1 MLERNKLLYFPLF
14 TLLSWNFSFTSGQCP
29 PVKEPCV
36 CTSSMHEPVSISCN
50 NAGSL
55 VDVIQAISG
64 ARNVQIDS
72 LFITNT
78 PIGNL
83 PPLAFQQFV
92 VVRLILNRNSIM
104 DIDPLAFDGPLLD
117 SLVDLDLR
125 FNRLDK
131 VPGHG
136 VGRLRRLHKL
146 NLAHNSIGS
155 LASRPFASY
164 ASVDYLQRLD
174 LSNNL
179 LLDIDD
185 GAFDGLRNLQEL
197 SLEAN
202 GLSAVPTTPLSHLR
216 AKLTNLN
223 FGSNRINTIGKGS
236 LNFPQ
241 LTSLSLE
248 YNGLADFHS
257 DALAGLTELNYLYL
271 TGNHF
276 TQWHPDIYK
285 HVGNLRVLAVGEM
298 AISRLP
304 VDAFKHITGLI
315 RLEMSEAAIDTIEQG
330 AFQRTPNIQAIV
342 LNKNLL
348 SKIRVDLFR
357 GLQALSAI
365 DLSNNR
371 LTSVDDRAF
380 AGLTALRNLDL
391 SGNEL
396 KRLEP
401 ATFNGTF
408 QRTHDARVLY
418 LCKFVYLP
426 NDSNVVLLCYASSPF
441 HYFLSA
447 SVVCLLEPACCVA
460 SGGDNPWV
468 CTEEL
473 EWLRRWL
480 RTNRDIIIDK
490 PECLSVCSAP
500 EQLRNWPLRNDDFE
514 VTALPILPDT
524 SANPFPFSTA
534 GWIILAII
542 LAILLTTIGLL
553 ALVRYFV
560 SQKHKRQKEEAE
572 EQRVLSSAASGYQ
585 VGSAAGSAY
594 PGSVLDLNLPPVNPN
609 VPIDDRQQ
617 RFKPA
622 VGTGISGRTNVEYF
636 PPALNLPDPWWVAK
650 IPPNFHRQ
658 QFPAVDSKTAPAK
671 LVAEAVQSIRPDSR
685 AGQPP
690 RQCVH
695 EANDGTNPTVRHI
708 SNSCLKVK
716 I

>member
-1 MLERNKLLYFPLF
+1 MLERNKLLCFPLF

-202 GLSAVPTTPLSHLR
+202 GLSAVPTAPLSHLR
-216 AKLTNLN
+216 SKLTNLN

-236 LNFPQ
+236 LNFPK

-248 YNGLADFHS
+248 YNGLADFHL

-418 LCKFVYLP
+418 LC
-426 NDSNVVLLCYASSPF
+426 N
-441 HYFLSA
+441 
-447 SVVCLLEPACCVA
+447 
-460 SGGDNPWV
+460 NPWV

-480 RTNRDIIIDK
+480 RTNRDVIIDK

-658 QFPAVDSKTAPAK
+658 QFPVVDSKTAPAK
-671 LVAEAVQSIRPDSR
+671 LVAEAVRSIRPDSR
-685 AGQPP
+685 VGQPP

-708 SNSCLKVK
+708 SNSCLKFRNLKFYKPTMVK
-716 I
+716 REGKNE

>member
-1 MLERNKLLYFPLF
+1 MILFNLCSKRKRERESIICRIDQVTNCDCLLDQQQLWTLVKVLVSKQHCNLTVLVGGMFRIAIQLFVEVQLNTAKRTFIIFPLPILLYHRHCRFIHSLYSSSDQLDQWLGF
-14 TLLSWNFSFTSGQCP
+14 FFSRLNCNFAAIFTSGQCP

-418 LCKFVYLP
+418 LC
-426 NDSNVVLLCYASSPF
+426 N
-441 HYFLSA
+441 
-447 SVVCLLEPACCVA
+447 
-460 SGGDNPWV
+460 NPWV

-609 VPIDDRQQ
+609 
-617 RFKPA
+617 
-622 VGTGISGRTNVEYF
+622 
-636 PPALNLPDPWWVAK
+636 LL
-650 IPPNFHRQ
+650 
-658 QFPAVDSKTAPAK
+658 
-671 LVAEAVQSIRPDSR
+671 
-685 AGQPP
+685 
-690 RQCVH
+690 
-695 EANDGTNPTVRHI
+695 
-708 SNSCLKVK
+708 
-716 I
+716 

>member
-1 MLERNKLLYFPLF
+1 MLQRKKLHCFSLF
-14 TLLSWNFSFTSGQCP
+14 ALLLLSWNFSFTSGQCP

-55 VDVIQAISG
+55 LDVIQAIAG

-83 PPLAFQQFV
+83 PPLAFQQFA
-92 VVRLILNRNSIM
+92 VVRLILNRNVIT

-125 FNRLDK
+125 FNRLGQ
-131 VPGHG
+131 VPGQG

-155 LASRPFASY
+155 LANRPFSSY

-179 LLDIDD
+179 LLDIDHD
-185 GAFDGLRNLQEL
+185 AFDGLRNLQEL

-202 GLSAVPTTPLSHLR
+202 GLSSVPTAPLSHLR
-216 AKLTNLN
+216 TKLTDLNL
-223 FGSNRINTIGKGS
+223 GSNRIATIGKGS
-236 LNFPQ
+236 LNFPK

-248 YNGLADFHS
+248 YNGLADLHMDS
-257 DALAGLTELNYLYL
+257 LAGLTELNYLYL

-276 TQWHPDIYK
+276 TQWHPDVYK

-304 VDAFKHITGLI
+304 VDAFKHIPALI

-330 AFQRTPNIQAIV
+330 TFQRTPNIQAIV

-365 DLSNNR
+365 DLSKNR
-371 LTSVDDRAF
+371 LTSIDDRAF
-380 AGLTALRNLDL
+380 AGLTSLRNLDL

-396 KRLEP
+396 KRLQP

-418 LCKFVYLP
+418 LC
-426 NDSNVVLLCYASSPF
+426 N
-441 HYFLSA
+441 
-447 SVVCLLEPACCVA
+447 
-460 SGGDNPWV
+460 NPWV

-480 RTNRDIIIDK
+480 RINRDIIIDK
-490 PECLSVCSAP
+490 PECLSVCNAP

-524 SANPFPFSTA
+524 SANSFAFSTA

-572 EQRVLSSAASGYQ
+572 ERRVLSSAASGYQ

-609 VPIDDRQQ
+609 VPIDDRQH

-622 VGTGISGRTNVEYF
+622 VGTGISDCTNVEYF
-636 PPALNLPDPWWVAK
+636 PPALNHPVPSWAAK
-650 IPPNFHRQ
+650 IRANIHRR
-658 QFPAVDSKTAPAK
+658 QFPVGDSRTSQAK
-671 LVAEAVQSIRPDSR
+671 LVAEAAQSTRPDNP

-690 RQCVH
+690 HQCVH

-708 SNSCLKVK
+708 SNSCLKKLK
-716 I
+716 ISNFTNQLRTWRRLQLCIVH

>member
-1 MLERNKLLYFPLF
+1 
-14 TLLSWNFSFTSGQCP
+14 
-29 PVKEPCV
+29 
-36 CTSSMHEPVSISCN
+36 MHEP
-50 NAGSL
+50 
-55 VDVIQAISG
+55 AIAG

-83 PPLAFQQFV
+83 PPLAFQQFA
-92 VVRLILNRNSIM
+92 VVRLILNRNVIT

-125 FNRLDK
+125 FNRLGQ
-131 VPGHG
+131 VPGQG

-155 LASRPFASY
+155 LANRPFSSY

-179 LLDIDD
+179 LLDIDHD
-185 GAFDGLRNLQEL
+185 AFDGLRNLQEL

-202 GLSAVPTTPLSHLR
+202 GLSSVPTAPLSHLR
-216 AKLTNLN
+216 TKLTDLNL
-223 FGSNRINTIGKGS
+223 GSNRIATIGKGS
-236 LNFPQ
+236 LNFPK

-248 YNGLADFHS
+248 YNGLADLHMDS
-257 DALAGLTELNYLYL
+257 LAGLTELNYLYL

-276 TQWHPDIYK
+276 TQWHPDVYK

-304 VDAFKHITGLI
+304 VDAFKHIPALI

-330 AFQRTPNIQAIV
+330 TFQRTPNIQAIV

-365 DLSNNR
+365 DLSKNR
-371 LTSVDDRAF
+371 LTSIDDRAF
-380 AGLTALRNLDL
+380 AGLTSLRNLDL

-396 KRLEP
+396 KRLQP

-418 LCKFVYLP
+418 LCIAVGMEICNFVNLFIYPVIATLSCFALP
-426 NDSNVVLLCYASSPF
+426 PCPLPPTPHLPLTLPSTFYPPLCIDR
-441 HYFLSA
+441 LIIRT
-447 SVVCLLEPACCVA
+447 CLLRCCKRWCYIIFY
-460 SGGDNPWV
+460 SYSDNPWV

-480 RTNRDIIIDK
+480 RINRDIIIDK
-490 PECLSVCSAP
+490 PECLSVCNAP

-524 SANPFPFSTA
+524 SANSFAFSTA

-572 EQRVLSSAASGYQ
+572 ERRVLSSAASGYQ

-609 VPIDDRQQ
+609 VPIDDRQH
-617 RFKPA
+617 RF
-622 VGTGISGRTNVEYF
+622 VY
-636 PPALNLPDPWWVAK
+636 
-650 IPPNFHRQ
+650 
-658 QFPAVDSKTAPAK
+658 
-671 LVAEAVQSIRPDSR
+671 
-685 AGQPP
+685 
-690 RQCVH
+690 
-695 EANDGTNPTVRHI
+695 
-708 SNSCLKVK
+708 
-716 I
+716 